1 MYFETAI
8 LQFSDL
14 PLHHAL
20 HKALDLKGLTT
31 PTEIQQLAIPYALLG
46 RDLIASSKTGSGKT
60 LAFLLPAIHRVLTQA
75 PLSRRDPRVL
85 ILAPTRELAKQVFL
99 QLKGLLGKQSLRA
112 ALVLGGENF
121 NDQVKALKH
130 YPQFIVGTA
139 GRVADHLVDKSLYL
153 NGLEL
158 LILDEADRMLDLGF
172 APQLKLIDKAADHR
186 KRQTMMFS
194 ATLDNAELHYLTKNL
209 LKAPQRIT
217 VGSASEEHVDIEQRF
232 ILADNVTHKE
242 ALLTK
247 IMAEKNFRQ
256 IIIFTATRAD
266 TERLSILLN
275 EQGMQSIALSGKL
288 TQGQRSNIMN
298 EFSRGQQHIL
308 VTTDVASRGLDLLN
322 VALVI
327 NFDLPKLADEYVHRV
342 GRTGR
347 AGNKGMA
354 VSLVGPKD
362 WPSYLLIKDFLQQQ
376 IEFSAIP
383 GLSAKFKGLRPPR
396 QVKEAPVEN
405 NATIMQV
412 ATTQVKPAPK
422 RVNTMQGV
430 EAGNLPPKRK
440 PRAAIMPVDEE
451 E

>member
-1 MYFETAI
+1 

-60 LAFLLPAIHRVLTQA
+60 LAFLLPAVHRVLTQA

-158 LILDEADRMLDLGF
+158 LILDEADRMLDMGF
-172 APQLKLIDKAADHR
+172 IADIKLLMSLLSSP
-186 KRQTMMFS
+186 RQTLLFS
-194 ATLDNAELHYLTKNL
+194 ATLSKEIEVLAHQFLTDPVRVSIKSRETS
-209 LKAPQRIT
+209 AQVDQDIVH
-217 VGSASEEHVDIEQRF
+217 VGSGEDKIEVLQKLLAQSHF
-232 ILADNVTHKE
+232 KKILIFTR
-242 ALLTK
+242 TK
-247 IMAEKNFRQ
+247 RGAEKLSNTLFKMGFKAESIHGDKSHYQRQ
-256 IIIFTATRAD
+256 KSLQLFKNNRI
-266 TERLSILLN
+266 E
-275 EQGMQSIALSGKL
+275 
-288 TQGQRSNIMN
+288 
-298 EFSRGQQHIL
+298 IL
-308 VTTDVASRGLDLLN
+308 VATDVAARGLDIPD
-322 VALVI
+322 VSHVI
-327 NFDLPKLADEYVHRV
+327 NFDLPGSYEDYIHRI

-347 AGNKGMA
+347 AGKTGTALTFIN
-354 VSLVGPKD
+354 
-362 WPSYLLIKDFLQQQ
+362 
-376 IEFSAIP
+376 
-383 GLSAKFKGLRPPR
+383 
-396 QVKEAPVEN
+396 
-405 NATIMQV
+405 
-412 ATTQVKPAPK
+412 
-422 RVNTMQGV
+422 
-430 EAGNLPPKRK
+430 
-440 PRAAIMPVDEE
+440 
-451 E
+451 